1 MLAAV
6 GAGTALAWYVCHS
19 VRQPDPFPANSYR
32 IENTSPPAV
41 MYRGAW
47 KLGLQHIDLL
57 PLSKASMTTPIP
69 LDVWCELYISY
80 PYLIACG
87 QIDF

>member
-1 MLAAV
+1 LVLVLHLLGRFVTQYASLTLFMLIPIELKILHLQAAAV
-6 GAGTALAWYVCHS
+6 MH
-19 VRQPDPFPANSYR
+19 
-32 IENTSPPAV
+32 
-41 MYRGAW
+41 RGAW

-69 LDVWCELYISY
+69 LDVRCGLYISF